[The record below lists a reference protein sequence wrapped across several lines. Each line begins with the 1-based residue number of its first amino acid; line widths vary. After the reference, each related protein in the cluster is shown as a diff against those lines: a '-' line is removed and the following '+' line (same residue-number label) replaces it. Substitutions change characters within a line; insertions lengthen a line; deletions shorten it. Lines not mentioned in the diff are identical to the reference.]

1 MKEKRRLFQEEKMR
15 YHSRRKVNSVKK
27 VFIKFMRKMGIPVRD
42 IVKMAGGSRATIYRH
57 IK

>member
-1 MKEKRRLFQEEKMR
+1 MVRRRLFQEEKMR

-42 IVKMAGGSRATIYRH
+42 IVKMAGVSRATIYRH